1 MQETFVRKGN
11 CYFFLFLSEN
21 ALGKAA
27 TLAGISKR
35 HAAELV
41 KKWLLLGLLQRE
53 PVREAKY
60 IYTAFGLEVRMV
72 IEDFQKVMLYE

>member
-1 MQETFVRKGN
+1 
-11 CYFFLFLSEN
+11 
-21 ALGKAA
+21 
-27 TLAGISKR
+27 
-35 HAAELV
+35 LV